1 MHNRAKVIFPD
12 QVGHQVTLHS
22 KVMSAVLLTLKIF
35 VSKFKNIWYLHIK
48 VMSAVLLNVVI
59 VDGDVLVS
67 VPAGV
72 LVPEPDSMHQL
83 MDHTV
88 QKFCGYEL

>member
-12 QVGHQVTLHS
+12 EVGHKVT
-22 KVMSAVLLTLKIF
+22 
-35 VSKFKNIWYLHIK
+35 LHIK
-48 VMSAVLLNVVI
+48 VMSSVLLNVVI

-72 LVPEPDSMHQL
+72 LVPEPNSVHQL
-83 MDHTV
+83 MDHTE
-88 QKFCGYEL
+88 QKICNEV

>member
-1 MHNRAKVIFPD
+1 MHNRAQVIFPD

-59 VDGDVLVS
+59 VDGDVLVP
-67 VPAGV
+67 VPSRV
-72 LVPEPDSMHQL
+72 LVPESNSVHQL
-83 MDHTV
+83 MDNTA
-88 QKFCGYEL
+88 QKICGYKL

>member
-1 MHNRAKVIFPD
+1 
-12 QVGHQVTLHS
+12 
-22 KVMSAVLLTLKIF
+22 MSAVLLTLKIF

-59 VDGDVLVS
+59 VDGDVLVP

-72 LVPEPDSMHQL
+72 LVPEPDSVHQL